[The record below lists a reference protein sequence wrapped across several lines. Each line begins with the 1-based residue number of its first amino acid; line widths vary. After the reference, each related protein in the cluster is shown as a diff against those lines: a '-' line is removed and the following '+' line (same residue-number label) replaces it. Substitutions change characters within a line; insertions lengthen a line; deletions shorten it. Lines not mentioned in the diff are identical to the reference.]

1 MLIVKRVGA
10 LILFNLWIGF
20 AVADPYSEG
29 WGPPVGEAFPR
40 FVVKNHQNVDATLD
54 TVSGKRGALLFLNRS
69 VVW

>member
-1 MLIVKRVGA
+1 MPIVKRIVA
-10 LILFNLWIGF
+10 LILLSLWTGF

-40 FVVKNHQNVDATLD
+40 FVVKNHQNVDVTLD
-54 TVSGKRGALLFLNRS
+54 TVTGERGALLFLNRS